1 MARLLLTQGPEAGQQ
16 FVLDD
21 HPCTIGRQPGLQ
33 IVLDAPEVSRQHARV
48 THAQGHS
55 FVEDLGSSNGTYLNR
70 LRLQG
75 RSELRDQDELQIGPF
90 HFVFQGGAA
99 SEPELFIRA
108 ELPTL
113 TAHRLLVQEG
123 AGRKLLAVLEVTRQ
137 LARTLEM
144 DELLPRLLDH
154 LLGLFPQAERGLIL
168 TREGE
173 QLVVKALRGRAPRA
187 GQPAYSRSVVHR
199 AFEEGVGILA
209 DNALDDPRFAAAHT
223 LVALGVRSFL
233 CVPLQAHGGRALGV
247 VQLDRFGAGTPFTP
261 EDLHLLAAVSIPV
274 SVVLENAALHARTV
288 ENERVQRDLE
298 LARLAQLVAGV
309 AHEVNNPLAF
319 VSNNLTLFGRDLLAL
334 GNLLALYQGL
344 EVAAAEEVAA
354 LRQRAREL
362 AEEIDVAAT
371 RAELAE
377 LLARSRDGLKR
388 IEQLVKDLRDFA
400 RLDQAAWDEADVSAG
415 VGSVLSVI
423 HGRAERQGVALDADL
438 EPLPR
443 VWCHAAKINQVDF
456 HLVANAIDASPPGA
470 RVTVR
475 ARPTEGGVEV
485 AVLDNGHG
493 IDPTIRDKVFDPVFT
508 TRPLGQGAGLGLSI
522 SYGIVQSHG
531 GTIEFESAPGQGTC
545 FRVRLPLKPPGGPD
559 DRDKPGRSPDLV
571 TSPRKASAPTP
582 ALGSK

>member
-1 MARLLLTQGPEAGQQ
+1 MARLLLTDGPQAGQH

-21 HPCTIGRQPGLQ
+21 RPCTIGRQPGLQ

-48 THAQGHS
+48 TQTQGRS
-55 FVEDLGSSNGTYLNR
+55 FIEDLGSSNGTYLNR
-70 LRLQG
+70 LRVPG

-90 HFVFQGGAA
+90 HLVFHGGAA
-99 SEPELFIRA
+99 GEPKLLIRA

-173 QLVVKALRGRAPRA
+173 QLVVRALRGRAPRE
-187 GQPAYSRSVVHR
+187 GQPAYSRSVVRR

-209 DNALDDPRFAAAHT
+209 DNPQDDPRFATAHT
-223 LVALGVRSFL
+223 LMALGVRSFL

-274 SVVLENAALHARTV
+274 SVVLENAGLHARAV

-319 VSNNLTLFGRDLLAL
+319 VSNNLTVFGRDLHAL
-334 GNLLALYQGL
+334 GDLLALYQGL
-344 EVAAAEEVAA
+344 DAAAAQEADGAA
-354 LRQRAREL
+354 PARPRAGRRDRRGIDAAPSWPSCWRAR
-362 AEEIDVAAT
+362 
-371 RAELAE
+371 
-377 LLARSRDGLKR
+377 SDGLKR

-400 RLDQAAWDEADVSAG
+400 RLDQAAWDEADVGAG
-415 VGSVLSVI
+415 VGSVAER
-423 HGRAERQGVALDADL
+423 HPRAGRAAGSGPARGPGAAAARVVPRGQDQPGGLPPRGQRHRRQPGGRPGDGADQADRGRRRGGGARHRPRHRPGDPRQGVRPVLHD
-438 EPLPR
+438 P
-443 VWCHAAKINQVDF
+443 AA
-456 HLVANAIDASPPGA
+456 
-470 RVTVR
+470 
-475 ARPTEGGVEV
+475 
-485 AVLDNGHG
+485 
-493 IDPTIRDKVFDPVFT
+493 
-508 TRPLGQGAGLGLSI
+508 GAGSGSRPEHHLRDRAKPRRHDRLRVGAGAGDVFPRPAAAAAAGPRHS
-522 SYGIVQSHG
+522 
-531 GTIEFESAPGQGTC
+531 SA
-545 FRVRLPLKPPGGPD
+545 
-559 DRDKPGRSPDLV
+559 
-571 TSPRKASAPTP
+571 
-582 ALGSK
+582 

>member
-1 MARLLLTQGPEAGQQ
+1 MARLLLTEGPHCGQQ

-33 IVLDAPEVSRQHARV
+33 IVLDEPEVSRQHARITQV
-48 THAQGHS
+48 QGR
-55 FVEDLGSSNGTYLNR
+55 FFAEDLSSSNGTFLNR
-70 LRLQG
+70 LRMHG
-75 RSELRDQDELQIGPF
+75 KSELRDQDELQIGPF
-90 HFVFQGGAA
+90 HLVFQGGAS
-99 SEPELFIRA
+99 SEPELVIRA
-108 ELPTL
+108 ELQTL

-144 DELLPRLLDH
+144 DEVLPRLLDH

-173 QLVVKALRGRAPRA
+173 QLVVRALRGRAPRE

-199 AFEEGVGILA
+199 AFEEGVGVLA
-209 DNALDDPRFAAAHT
+209 DNAQDDPRFVAAHT

-247 VQLDRFGAGTPFTP
+247 VQLDRFGAGTPFTS
-261 EDLHLLAAVSIPV
+261 EDLQLLAAVSIPV
-274 SVVLENAALHARTV
+274 SVVLENAALHARAV

-319 VSNNLTLFGRDLLAL
+319 VSNNLTVFGRDLHAL
-334 GNLLALYQGL
+334 GDLLTLYQGL
-344 EVAAAEEVAA
+344 ETASVAEAEAMR
-354 LRQRAREL
+354 RQARAL
-362 AEEIDVAAT
+362 AEEIDVTAT
-371 RAELAE
+371 RTELVE
-377 LLARSRDGLKR
+377 MLARSRDGLKR

-400 RLDQAAWDEADVSAG
+400 RLDQAAWDDTDINAG

-423 HGRAERQGVALDADL
+423 HGRAERQGVALQADL

-443 VWCHAAKINQVDF
+443 VWCHAAKINQVVF
-456 HLVANAIDASPPGA
+456 HLVANAIDASPAGA
-470 RVTVR
+470 QVTVR
-475 ARPTEGGVEV
+475 TRPTENGVEI
-485 AVLDNGHG
+485 AILDAGHG
-493 IDPTIRDKVFDPVFT
+493 IDSTIHDKVFDPFFT

-531 GTIEFESAPGQGTC
+531 GTIDFESAPGQGTC
-545 FRVRLPLKPPGGPD
+545 FRVRLPLRPPGVDAGH
-559 DRDKPGRSPDLV
+559 SSDLF

-582 ALGSK
+582 APESG

>member
-1 MARLLLTQGPEAGQQ
+1 MARLVLTRGPEAGQL
-16 FVLDD
+16 FALDD
-21 HPCTIGRQPGLQ
+21 RPCTLGRQPGLQ

-48 THAQGHS
+48 TPAQGRF

-70 LRLQG
+70 LRL
-75 RSELRDQDELQIGPF
+75 RERAELRDLDELQVGPF
-90 HFVFQGGAA
+90 HFVFHGGPG

-113 TAHRLLVQEG
+113 TAHRLMAQEG

-137 LARTLEM
+137 LARTLDV

-168 TREGE
+168 TREGDE
-173 QLVVKALRGRAPRA
+173 LVVRALRGRAARE
-187 GQPAYSRSVVHR
+187 GQPAYSRSVVRR
-199 AFEEGVGILA
+199 AFEEGVGVLA
-209 DNALDDPRFAAAHT
+209 DNALDDPRFVAAHT

-247 VQLDRFGAGTPFTP
+247 VQLDRFGAGTPFTAD
-261 EDLHLLAAVSIPV
+261 DLHLLAAVSIPV
-274 SVVLENAALHARTV
+274 SVVLENVALHARAV

-319 VSNNLTLFGRDLLAL
+319 VSNNLAVFGRDMHSL
-334 GNLLALYQGL
+334 GDLLALYQGL
-344 EVAAAEEVAA
+344 DAAAAEEAA
-354 LRQRAREL
+354 ELRRRAKEMS
-362 AEEIDVAAT
+362 EEIDVAST

-377 LLARSRDGLKR
+377 LLARSKDGLKR

-423 HGRAERQGVALDADL
+423 HGRAERQGVVLEADL
-438 EPLPR
+438 APLPR
-443 VWCHAAKINQVDF
+443 VWCHPAKINQVVF
-456 HLVANAIDASPPGA
+456 QLVANAIDASPAGG

-475 ARPTEGGVEV
+475 ARPVEGGVEL

-493 IDPTIRDKVFDPVFT
+493 IGPAIRDKVFDPFFT
-508 TRPLGQGAGLGLSI
+508 TRPLGKGAGLGLSI
-522 SYGIVQSHG
+522 CYGIVQSHG
-531 GTIEFESAPGQGTC
+531 GTIEFESAPGQETC
-545 FRVRLPLKPPGGPD
+545 FRVRLPLRPPEALE
-559 DRDKPGRSPDLV
+559 DRVNL
-571 TSPRKASAPTP
+571 PRKASAPTTT
-582 ALGSK
+582 LGGG